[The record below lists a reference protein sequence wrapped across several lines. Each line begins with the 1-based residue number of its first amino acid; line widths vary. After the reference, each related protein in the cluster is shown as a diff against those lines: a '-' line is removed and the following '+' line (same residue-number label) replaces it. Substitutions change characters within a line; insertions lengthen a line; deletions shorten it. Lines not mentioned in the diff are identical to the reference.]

1 MSSIFSPD
9 FLAMRARYGRLAGL
23 RPMALANALLAVVG
37 PAQRRVATAT
47 PIGLR
52 LWLDP
57 LNRLGMS
64 LAEGGFEEPVTRALE
79 RYLGPGAVFLDIG
92 ANEGIHSVYAASL
105 VGSAGTV
112 LAVEPQSR
120 LHEVINRNFALN
132 GLRNYRLWAC
142 ALSERDDATLAL
154 NLYPGLNT
162 GASSVVVRYRFS
174 RSSERVRTKT
184 ASTLI
189 ADSGLDRIDL
199 VKVDVEGY
207 EPEVVRGLLPALR
220 EQRVRA
226 LMVDY
231 HAATL
236 ARRGLKAEDTHRL
249 VLDAGMLCPV
259 PGDLNGYVTYVLP

>member
-1 MSSIFSPD
+1 
-9 FLAMRARYGRLAGL
+9 
-23 RPMALANALLAVVG
+23 MALADALLAGVG
-37 PAQRRVATAT
+37 PAQRRVVTET
-47 PIGLR
+47 PLGVR

-64 LAEGGFEEPVTRALE
+64 LAQGPFEEPVVQALE
-79 RYLGPGAVFLDIG
+79 KYLGPGAVFLDVG
-92 ANEGIHSVYAASL
+92 ANEGIHSVYAARL
-105 VGSAGTV
+105 VGAAGTV

-120 LHEVINRNFALN
+120 LQAVIDRNFALN

-142 ALSERDDATLAL
+142 ALSDHDDATLAL

-162 GASSVVVRYRFS
+162 GSSSVVARYRFC

-184 ASTLI
+184 GTALI
-189 ADSGLDRIDL
+189 GESGVDRVDL

-220 EQRVRA
+220 ERRIQA

-231 HAATL
+231 HGAIL
-236 ARRGLKAEDTHRL
+236 GRRALDAEDTHRR
-249 VLDAGMLCPV
+249 VLQAGMLCPV
-259 PGDLNGYVTYVLP
+259 PGDLSGYVTYVLP

>member
-1 MSSIFSPD
+1 
-9 FLAMRARYGRLAGL
+9 
-23 RPMALANALLAVVG
+23 MALADALLAVVG
-37 PAQRRVATAT
+37 PARRRVVTAT
-47 PIGLR
+47 PLGVR

-64 LAEGGFEEPVTRALE
+64 LAQGPFEEPVVQALE
-79 RYLGPGAVFLDIG
+79 RHLAPGAVFLDIG
-92 ANEGIHSVYAASL
+92 ANEGVHSVYAACL
-105 VGSAGTV
+105 VGAAGAV

-120 LHEVINRNFALN
+120 LQAVIERNFALN

-142 ALSERDDATLAL
+142 ALSDHDDATLAL

-162 GASSVVVRYRFS
+162 GASSVVARYRFC

-184 ASTLI
+184 ATALI
-189 ADSGLDRIDL
+189 AESSVDRVDL

-220 EQRVRA
+220 ERRVRA

-231 HAATL
+231 HGPIL
-236 ARRGLKAEDTHRL
+236 ARRALKAEDTHRR
-249 VLDAGMLCPV
+249 VLDAGMLCRV
-259 PGDLNGYVTYVLP
+259 PGDLNGYETYVLP